1 MSPGVKS
8 NVVSLPFNQRRLFCW
23 LEVHSFINI
32 HPASFLDE
40 ASFFFFFCCFVA
52 SDVSDLQPSKLL
64 CPWVL

>member
-1 MSPGVKS
+1 MSPGMKS

-40 ASFFFFFCCFVA
+40 ASIFFFFYVN
-52 SDVSDLQPSKLL
+52 KR
-64 CPWVL
+64 